1 MHKKRDEPAPTALRI
16 TLEIE
21 PGATPLEGTLVVE
34 GSSERRFSGWME
46 LSNAIA
52 AAQEGRASATEAT
65 RPASMNAG

>member
-1 MHKKRDEPAPTALRI
+1 VPENREEQTPTTLRI

-52 AAQEGRASATEAT
+52 AAQEGRAPATEAT
-65 RPASMNAG
+65 RLAS

>member
-1 MHKKRDEPAPTALRI
+1 MHEKRREPAPTALRI

-21 PGATPLEGTLVVE
+21 PGAIPLEGTLVVE

-52 AAQEGRASATEAT
+52 AAHERRAPAREAT
-65 RPASMNAG
+65 RLAS